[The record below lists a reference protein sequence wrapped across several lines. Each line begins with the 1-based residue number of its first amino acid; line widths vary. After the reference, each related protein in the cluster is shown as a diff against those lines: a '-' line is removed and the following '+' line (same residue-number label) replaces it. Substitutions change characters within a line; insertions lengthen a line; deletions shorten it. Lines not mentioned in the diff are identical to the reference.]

1 MLSEGFATT
10 PASPWSSHRPRLH
23 NKLKCRN
30 GTDVPS
36 LPSQGAY
43 SRTASSPQICGAKCS
58 SQQFKS
64 PTGRRALQYTAQY
77 RISRCMARKQVVT
90 FTGTPQGVRQMQEDE
105 RHHDELAGPAYA
117 NDVMVYTSFLGLLML
132 GSSRR
137 ASRDEVE
144 KLRKEIE
151 SMLRENADRRDSSEE
166 SGIPTAET
174 SAPSPGSPVA

>member
-1 MLSEGFATT
+1 
-10 PASPWSSHRPRLH
+10 
-23 NKLKCRN
+23 
-30 GTDVPS
+30 
-36 LPSQGAY
+36 
-43 SRTASSPQICGAKCS
+43 
-58 SQQFKS
+58 
-64 PTGRRALQYTAQY
+64 
-77 RISRCMARKQVVT
+77 
-90 FTGTPQGVRQMQEDE
+90 MQEDE